1 MPVHSDAM
9 VIGAGVVGAATAL
22 ALVRAGLSVEVLDAS
37 FAASG
42 ATAAGMG
49 HIVVMDDSEAQFAL
63 TSFSRSLLDEV
74 ADELPAACEFERCGT
89 LWIARDDDDMTA
101 VRAKRDFYTSR
112 GVAAEL
118 LDAEQLAEAEPRLA
132 VNRSRSTVNSR
143 WTTANVGSLAGALL
157 VPGDAVLYPPA
168 LAWWLLDRAAGL
180 GVRVREGRP
189 VDSVVSGGVVIQ
201 GVRHD
206 TGVVVNAT
214 GAAAPS
220 LTPGIP
226 IVPRKGHL
234 AITDR
239 HPGLCRHQLVELG
252 YLTSAHTMSSESVA
266 FNLQPRATGQVLIG
280 SSRELVGWDAQINRR
295 VLGQMLARAVAFTP
309 ALADVSVLRVWTGF
323 RPATPDKLPLIG
335 PWDGAEDVW
344 IAAGHEGLGIT
355 TALGTAALIADLI
368 TGRTPAIDPTPFAPG
383 RASVLVEA

>member
-1 MPVHSDAM
+1 MMPVHSDAV

-63 TSFSRSLLDEV
+63 TSYSRNLLDEL
-74 ADELPAACEFERCGT
+74 ADELPAACEYERCGT
-89 LWIARDDDDMTA
+89 LWIARDDDEMSA
-101 VRAKRDFYTSR
+101 ARAKREFYTAR
-112 GVAAEL
+112 GVRAEL
-118 LDAEQLAEAEPRLA
+118 LDARQLAEAEPHLA
-132 VNRSRSTVNSR
+132 
-143 WTTANVGSLAGALL
+143 GPLAGALL
-157 VPGDAVLYPPA
+157 VPGDAVVYPPA
-168 LAWWLLDRAAGL
+168 LAWWLLESAAAL
-180 GVRVREGRP
+180 GVRVREGRS
-189 VDSVVSGGVVIQ
+189 VDAVVSGGVVIR

-214 GAAAPS
+214 GAAAPR
-220 LTPGIP
+220 LTPGVP

-239 HPGLCRHQLVELG
+239 HPGLCRHQIVELG
-252 YLTSAHTMSSESVA
+252 YLASAHTMSSESVA
-266 FNLQPRATGQVLIG
+266 FNLQPRPNGQVLIG

-309 ALADVSVLRVWTGF
+309 ALADASVLRVWTGF
-323 RPATPDKLPLIG
+323 RPATPDKLPLVG
-335 PWDGAEDVW
+335 PWDGADDVW

-355 TALGTAALIADLI
+355 TSLGTGALIADLI